1 MENAASFVVPSS
13 LAPPPAA
20 LAAALAAA
28 PAPIAPLQ
36 RGFPVPEAAPPPA
49 WSLERLAGRLC
60 EITGARAPRLTLAA
74 TLVLEAQRSG
84 QPVAWVG
91 PRASCFYP
99 PDLGATGVDLRALPV
114 VHVPDALAGARAVDH
129 LLRCGAFGLVVFDLP
144 PGAGLPLAAQ
154 TRLAGLARRHR
165 AVLLCLSRGV
175 SARGDALGSLV
186 SWRAE
191 GEVTRAEPGR
201 FRATIE
207 VTKDKRSGPGGRVE
221 VMRRGPDGLR

>member
-1 MENAASFVVPSS
+1 MENAAPLVVPTS
-13 LAPPPAA
+13 P
-20 LAAALAAA
+20 A
-28 PAPIAPLQ
+28 PAPSDPKPAPITPLH
-36 RGFPVPEAAPPPA
+36 RGFPASEAAVTPT
-49 WSLERLAGRLC
+49 WSLEQLAGRVC

-74 TLVLEAQRSG
+74 ALVLEAQRGG

-99 PDLGATGVDLRALPV
+99 PDLAATGVDLRALPV
-114 VHVPDALAGARAVDH
+114 VHAPDALAGARAVDH

-144 PGAGLPLAAQ
+144 PGAGLPLSAQ

-165 AVLLCLSRGV
+165 AVLLCLSRGE
-175 SARGDALGSLV
+175 SSRADALGSLV
-186 SWRAE
+186 SWRGE
-191 GEVTRAEPGR
+191 GGITRTEPGR
-201 FRATIE
+201 FRAALE